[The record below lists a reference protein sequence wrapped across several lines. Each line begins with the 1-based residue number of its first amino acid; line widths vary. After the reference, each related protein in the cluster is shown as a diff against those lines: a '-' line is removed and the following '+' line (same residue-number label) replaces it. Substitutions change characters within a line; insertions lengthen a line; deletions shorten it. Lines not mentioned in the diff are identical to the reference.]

1 MHEVTHISY
10 GNGRVDVVLDSSSQT
25 SVAAPN
31 FRFGDYTALVS
42 SCFTPKELDRISE
55 GNSAEITFYF
65 VVTDEIEDELLK
77 SQYYDAI
84 EQNETVIGNLNEG
97 VLIDVA
103 AKKVIGDDVPTDL
116 VSCAEDVELQMDIP
130 LFLIKEDRS
139 YFVLA
144 DNRGEFVLMS
154 DATPDADVL
163 TLKTHSFVPGI
174 LLYQDPKESLLE
186 KKNTGFR
193 LDMRQ
198 VLFGGIVILAV
209 LWVFIDYMHKKSE

>member
-1 MHEVTHISY
+1 MHQVTNISY
-10 GNGRVDVVLDSSSQT
+10 GEGTVNIVLDSSSQMEV
-25 SVAAPN
+25 VAPD
-31 FRFGDYTALVS
+31 FRFADYSSVVTA
-42 SCFTPKELDRISE
+42 CFTPKELDRISE

-186 KKNTGFR
+186 KKDTGFR

-198 VLFGGIVILAV
+198 VLFGGIVVLAV

>member
-84 EQNETVIGNLNEG
+84 EQNETIIGNLNEG

-186 KKNTGFR
+186 KKDTGFR

-198 VLFGGIVILAV
+198 VLFGGIVVLAV